1 MADLETAS
9 KTKKLAK
16 PVVYPQVDPE
26 LLELVR
32 TIYRRYSG
40 QEFAD
45 AVGEIRRDIEAG
57 RFDPTAENTRKL

>member
-1 MADLETAS
+1 MADSETN
-9 KTKKLAK
+9 KRIQPPK
-16 PVVYPQVDPE
+16 PIVYPQVDPE

-32 TIYRRYSG
+32 AIYRKYSG

-57 RFDPTAENTRKL
+57 RFDPKSG

>member
-1 MADLETAS
+1 MADSNAS
-9 KTKKLAK
+9 RLNR
-16 PVVYPQVDPE
+16 PVVYPPVDPE

-40 QEFAD
+40 QEFAN

-57 RFDPTAENTRKL
+57 RFDPMTETTLKP